1 MHAVKLSQDFKIEIP
16 RELRERLEL
25 KPEQEVYLFERDGR
39 IHIIRNR
46 IEELFGIARG
56 TEWKETYRDR
66 NDRY

>member
-25 KPEQEVYLFERDGR
+25 KPEQEVYLFERDGQ
-39 IHIIRNR
+39 IHIVRNR

-56 TEWKETYRDR
+56 IEWKENYRDR